1 MVVRCGVR
9 DALLGLDCPNPV
21 VILSIFAPP
30 HTHSEMRSGEA
41 YCCPVLSSPANGDES
56 PRTVRRCMTLN
67 Y

>member
-41 YCCPVLSSPANGDES
+41 YCCPVLSSPQTG
-56 PRTVRRCMTLN
+56 
-67 Y
+67 